1 MLEHHAPPAALALD
15 EADVIALVAQ
25 HAGLRALCNEL
36 EACADLLPGRA
47 GLHHATLLTAQL
59 AIDLKRH
66 QGFDAAL
73 LGSRGGPGA
82 ATSAGVV
89 LARARAC
96 HASDQL
102 HAEDLHEALHAAA
115 ISPARLPAEML
126 GYMMRSMFE
135 GCRRSIDFQE
145 ATILWLAGD
154 HFDAAARDRL
164 CDSLARR

>member
-1 MLEHHAPPAALALD
+1 MLDHPAPPAALALD

-25 HAGLRALCNEL
+25 HAGLRALCDEL
-36 EACADLLPGRA
+36 EACADRLPGRA
-47 GLHHATLLTAQL
+47 VLHHATLLSAQL
-59 AIDLKRH
+59 ATDLRRH

-73 LGSRGGPGA
+73 FGSCGGPGA
-82 ATSAGVV
+82 ATPAGAV
-89 LARARAC
+89 LARVRAC

-115 ISPARLPAEML
+115 ISPARLPAETL
-126 GYMMRSMFE
+126 GYMMRSLFD

-154 HFDAAARDRL
+154 HFATAARARL
-164 CDSLARR
+164 CKSLARQ